1 MKLLADEQAISPR
14 ETKRGESGKQIKMT
28 RQRMRIR
35 FRKEGDLRLISHRDL
50 ARLCERMF
58 RRAGLRLAMSEGFH
72 PKAKLSFP
80 SALGLGIAGLDE
92 VLEVELIDEL
102 AVEEVTRRLTE
113 QAPPGL
119 TIHEMTPVPEGTRKA
134 QVQQASYEI
143 SIPPEHQVPLGEA
156 LAALL
161 AETSHWHTR
170 PDRKTPVDIRGS
182 LVELELRDDRLCMTL
197 RHCQEGSVRPRDVLN
212 VS

>member
-1 MKLLADEQAISPR
+1 
-14 ETKRGESGKQIKMT
+14 
-28 RQRMRIR
+28 MRIR

-50 ARLCERMF
+50 ARLCERLF

-92 VLEVELIDEL
+92 VLEVELLDEL
-102 AVEEVTRRLTE
+102 AAEEVVRRLTE
-113 QAPPGL
+113 QAPPGFAIIKL
-119 TIHEMTPVPEGTRKA
+119 APVPEGTRKA

-143 SIPPEHQVPLGEA
+143 AIPPEREGPLRA
-156 LAALL
+156 AIAALL
-161 AETSHWHTR
+161 AEKSHWHTR

-182 LVELELRDDRLCMTL
+182 LEELELRDGRLCMTL
-197 RHCQEGSVRPRDVLN
+197 RHYQEGSVRPRDVL
-212 VS
+212 VVLDLSDLEAEGFYLTRTKVFLAS